1 MFFTDP
7 SSAGSSSAT
16 NSSPSSEDLPADR
29 TKTRGPLIE
38 QYVSDVIDFSSQYG
52 SDSSISF
59 SAQNIVDRPT
69 KYPVYGDFPE
79 TFAMVRISMI

>member
-1 MFFTDP
+1 MF
-7 SSAGSSSAT
+7 SKSSSANVLPPAIAKPSAKT
-16 NSSPSSEDLPADR
+16 NV
-29 TKTRGPLIE
+29 RGPLIE

-59 SAQNIVDRPT
+59 SASNIVDRPT

-79 TFAMVRISMI
+79 TFAMVRTLPKIQVNTT